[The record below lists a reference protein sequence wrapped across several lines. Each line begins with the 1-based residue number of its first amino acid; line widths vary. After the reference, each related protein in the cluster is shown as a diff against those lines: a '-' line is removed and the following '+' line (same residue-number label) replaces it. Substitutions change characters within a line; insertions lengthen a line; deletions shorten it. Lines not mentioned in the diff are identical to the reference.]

1 MAHFDD
7 HQATQYAYGEMFNY
21 DFAKVDLPGREY
33 FDNVDDHSPF
43 VEGVTARACS
53 LGYQTDADLI
63 DFLLKLCKDAGVA
76 LSRQTLTNWIS
87 KGAPASG
94 ESGRENVYKL
104 CFALKMNAEQTAE
117 FFLKAYFE
125 RPFNYKNL
133 HEAIYFFCMN
143 TGLAYADATR
153 IIEKVES
160 MQVIEN
166 PAAQSITQEIGA
178 TLQSLHTED
187 ELVAFLQQNR
197 SGFAVQNKTATD
209 RIKRLL
215 EECYRLATQLEEK
228 KVSNVDELLDAIYGY
243 NARATFG
250 QKDADGK
257 SISTPVYKKS
267 ISKSAFP
274 ELIKRNWPDR
284 ERFAQILN
292 KKTASYDVIRKAL
305 IMLRFYYFFATL
317 ECRKLS
323 VMDRHDEFV
332 DAMDM
337 DLDEC
342 GYIQLYWRNPYD
354 WMFGYCSCADNPL
367 RELKGLIQEYYL
379 DDETIYNA

>member
-1 MAHFDD
+1 MARFDD
-7 HQATQYAYGEMFNY
+7 HHATQYAYGEMFNY
-21 DFAKVDLPGREY
+21 DFSVIDLPGREY
-33 FDNVDDHSPF
+33 FDNIDDRSLF
-43 VEGVTARACS
+43 VEGVTARACG

-76 LSRQTLTNWIS
+76 LSRQTITNWIA

-133 HEAIYFFCMN
+133 REAIYFFCMN
-143 TGLAYADATR
+143 TGLTYADATR

-187 ELVAFLQQNR
+187 ELIDFLQQNR
-197 SGFAVQNKTATD
+197 SGFTVQNKTATE
-209 RIKRLL
+209 RINHLL
-215 EECYRLATQLEEK
+215 EECYRLATQLEDK
-228 KVSNVDELLDAIYGY
+228 KVSNVDELLSIIYGY

-250 QKDADGK
+250 QQDATGK
-257 SISTPVYKKS
+257 SISIPVYKRS
-267 ISKSAFP
+267 ISDSGFP
-274 ELIKRNWPDR
+274 ALIRKNFPQRQQFEN
-284 ERFAQILN
+284 ITKN
-292 KKTASYDVIRKAL
+292 KASYDVIRKAL

-323 VMDRHDEFV
+323 VVDRHDEFV

-354 WMFGYCSCADNPL
+354 WMFGYCACAENPL
-367 RELKGLIQEYYL
+367 QELKDLIQEYYL

>member
-1 MAHFDD
+1 MARFDD
-7 HQATQYAYGEMFNY
+7 NQETQYAYGEMFNY

-33 FDNVDDHSPF
+33 FDNIDDHSLF
-43 VEGVTARACS
+43 VEGVTARACG

-63 DFLLKLCKDAGVA
+63 DFLLKLCKDAGVT
-76 LSRQTLTNWIS
+76 LSRQTITNWIS

-178 TLQSLHTED
+178 ALQNLHTED

-197 SGFAVQNKTATD
+197 SGFAVQNKTAID
-209 RIKRLL
+209 RINRLL
-215 EECYRLATQLEEK
+215 EECYRLATQLEKK

-243 NARATFG
+243 NARATFS
-250 QKDADGK
+250 QQDATGK
-257 SISTPVYKKS
+257 SVSIPVYKRSISDSGLPALIKKNFPQRQQFEN
-267 ISKSAFP
+267 ISKS
-274 ELIKRNWPDR
+274 K
-284 ERFAQILN
+284 
-292 KKTASYDVIRKAL
+292 ASYDVIRKAL